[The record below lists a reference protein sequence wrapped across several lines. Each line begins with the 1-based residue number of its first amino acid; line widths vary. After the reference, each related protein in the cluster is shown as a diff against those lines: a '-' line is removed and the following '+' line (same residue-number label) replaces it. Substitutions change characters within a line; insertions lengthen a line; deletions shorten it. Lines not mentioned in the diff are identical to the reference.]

1 MKKIILIISFLFV
14 LACSTGSDETEINNE
29 DGFLTKYEGV
39 VWMDSKSSNNNGWWL
54 IFSPNGAREGNKS
67 GTYCYTEFI
76 PWNIEKNEITYKIL
90 SNTPSSLKI
99 EAIDES
105 EVENE
110 SFTLTITVS
119 GNTASFL
126 FSDEPDEPY
135 TFYIYDSDAP
145 C

>member
-14 LACSTGSDETEINNE
+14 LACSTSSDETDINNE

-39 VWMDSKSSNNNGWWL
+39 VWMDSESSNNYGWWL
-54 IFSPNGAREGNKS
+54 IFSPNGAREGYKS

-76 PWNIEKNEITYKIL
+76 PWNIEKDEITYKIL

-99 EAIDES
+99 DVIDES
-105 EVENE
+105 EVENQ

-135 TFYIYDSDAP
+135 TFYIYDSDTP